1 VVTTNLLYLRLIVC
15 SFTHLPMLTR
25 FLLMALAVSCAY
37 RPPAPVI
44 DRPDLGRFFEAEK
57 LNGSFL
63 LYDLKK
69 DRYTAYRYARSRQG
83 FLPASTYK
91 IINTL
96 IGLETG
102 LLTDEA
108 TIMKWDGVRREREV
122 LNKDMTL
129 RDAFQ
134 VSCVPCYQALARQI
148 GVQRMRSFV
157 KKADYGHMDIQAGNL
172 DTFWLRGKSR
182 ISPKEEVDFLRRV
195 YTGQVPFSK
204 PHLATLKKVM
214 LLDDQPTHRLYGK
227 TGWASSMD
235 GIEMDGPDIGWF
247 VGYVEKGDDVYFF
260 ATNIESPQPVP
271 DTFLAGRRRVTERIL
286 AELGIL

>member
-1 VVTTNLLYLRLIVC
+1 
-15 SFTHLPMLTR
+15 MLTR
-25 FLLMALAVSCAY
+25 FLLVALVFCCGY
-37 RPPAPVI
+37 RPPVSVI
-44 DRPDLGRFFEAEK
+44 DRPDLGRFFDAEK

-69 DRYTAYRYARSRQG
+69 DRYIAYRYARSQKG

-102 LLTDEA
+102 LLADEA
-108 TIMKWDGVRREREV
+108 TIMKWDGVRRAREV

-129 RDAFQ
+129 REAFQ
-134 VSCVPCYQALARQI
+134 VSCVPCYQELARKI
-148 GVQRMRSFV
+148 GLERMRSFV
-157 KKADYGHMDIQAGNL
+157 QEADYGHMDIQAGNL

-204 PHLATLKKVM
+204 PNLATLKKVM

-227 TGWASSMD
+227 TGWASEID
-235 GIEMDGPDIGWF
+235 GIGIDGPDIGWF

-260 ATNIESPQPVP
+260 ATNIESSPPVP

-286 AELGIL
+286 TELGIL